1 LRKRKQPIVVQQSD
15 LRETEKTLLSRTDL
29 QINRNRNEKN
39 TSELV
44 CISKRNFEWEKEPYH
59 TRMSRRKANAT
70 NSDAET
76 TTATDCWSQK
86 AVPEKWLQISAGA
99 KN

>member
-1 LRKRKQPIVVQQSD
+1 MKRIPQSSSAYQSEA
-15 LRETEKTLLSRTDL
+15 LSGKKNLTEPECRA
-29 QINRNRNEKN
+29 E
-39 TSELV
+39 
-44 CISKRNFEWEKEPYH
+44 
-59 TRMSRRKANAT
+59 ANAT

-86 AVPEKWLQISAGA
+86 AVPEKWLQISAGE